1 MNVRPMKFILGTKG
15 HMTQFFTDDGVVV
28 PVTIV
33 KVPPA
38 VVTQIRT
45 KERDGYEAVQI
56 ASGERAEKNI
66 PKPLRGHFAGKGN
79 FRYVKEF
86 RPKRGEDISAYKVG
100 DEITLDIFS
109 VGDRVQ
115 VSGISKGKGF
125 QGVVKRHGFSGAPTS
140 HGHRHDTRRPGS
152 IGATGPQRVLKGTRM
167 AGRMGSDRVTVKN
180 LTVVAV
186 DPEREQILIKGAVP
200 GKPGSL
206 LEIIVR

>member
-1 MNVRPMKFILGTKG
+1 MNNLSRLFIIIDTIVPLGYSQSRSMNVKPMKFILGTKG

-38 VVTQIRT
+38 VVTQVRT

-86 RPKRGEDISAYKVG
+86 RPKRGEDISEYKVG

-109 VGDRVQ
+109 LENPLWTRSTNGSWASRIVTVP
-115 VSGISKGKGF
+115 V
-125 QGVVKRHGFSGAPTS
+125 
-140 HGHRHDTRRPGS
+140 TRRSPRES
-152 IGATGPQRVLKGTRM
+152 
-167 AGRMGSDRVTVKN
+167 VT
-180 LTVVAV
+180 LYDTL
-186 DPEREQILIKGAVP
+186 E
-200 GKPGSL
+200 SL
-206 LEIIVR
+206 SF